1 MTDLN
6 KAPYAVLVLRV
17 TLGVLAL
24 AHGLLKI
31 VVFTPAGTVGFFDSL
46 GLPLPTLL
54 AYATITIEVAGGL
67 ALIAGVFT
75 RYVAVLMIPILVGA
89 VFVHMSAGWVFS
101 NEGGGWEFP
110 AFWAMALVVQAMLG
124 DGAFAW
130 KPSGSQQRT
139 PAMASTS

>member
-6 KAPYAVLVLRV
+6 KAPYAALVLRV
-17 TLGVLAL
+17 ALGVLAL

-54 AYATITIEVAGGL
+54 AYATITIEVVGGL

-110 AFWAMALVVQAMLG
+110 AFWAMALIVQAMLG

-139 PAMASTS
+139 TAMASTS